1 VVRSYRIENQME
13 SSADKVN
20 EHGYKIL
27 TLGSYSFWRDEYFA
41 HIRWPGGSH
50 LMPVDR
56 FLRALMRDVAW
67 NFFYGIVN
75 FDEVFGTVNRYGTVD
90 VFAGLFNAGYRS
102 QNKQFVENFDGE
114 LARSTFNAMLEDWT
128 IAGFDPFAAPEETG
142 LPFGPKQGSNPRAV
156 TRKRVVAQRMIGLKD
171 DSPLRNDANGY
182 PVNRQFVDIAQDEP
196 EVHAEP
202 GFESE
207 VHALNFFA
215 YLSRSDVTW
224 NPSVCAVV
232 KDAMLCPTTEEF
244 ALPVIHG
251 NDRVEW
257 FVQLSDE
264 IHWEIAD
271 RDSGAPRARAVMKP
285 GDVCAMPADIRHQGF
300 SPKRSML
307 LVWENGDSKL
317 PELYGTNQLK
327 PNPVDF

>member
-1 VVRSYRIENQME
+1 MTPRSE
-13 SSADKVN
+13 ADNVN
-20 EHGYKIL
+20 EHGYKVFE
-27 TLGSYSFWRDEYFA
+27 LGKYVLSRDEYFA
-41 HIRWPGGSH
+41 HIGWPGGSH

-75 FDEVFGTVNRYGTVD
+75 FDEVFGTINHYGTVD
-90 VFAGLFNAGYRS
+90 VFAGLFNPGYRS
-102 QNKQFVENFDGE
+102 RNRHYVEKFDGE
-114 LARSTFNAMLEDWT
+114 QARTSFSQMLDDWT
-128 IAGFDPFAAPEETG
+128 IEGFDPFAAPEETG
-142 LPFGPKQGSNPRAV
+142 IAFGPKRGSNRRAV
-156 TRKRVVAQRMIGLKD
+156 TRQRVVAQRMVGLKND
-171 DSPLRNDANGY
+171 TPLRNDDNGY
-182 PVNRQFVDIAQDEP
+182 PINRQFADVEQGEP

-202 GFESE
+202 GFEDE
-207 VHALNFFA
+207 VHAFNFFA

-271 RDSGAPRARAVMKP
+271 RDSGVPRARAVMKP

-307 LVWENGDSKL
+307 LVWENGDPHL
-317 PELYGTNQLK
+317 PELYASRQLK